1 MVIDSI
7 SNLIIALKNAQDRGM
22 AFARAPFSKLNTS
35 ILEVLKKEGF
45 IANYEEKGKE
55 VKRHIDIELKYD
67 NTGKPAISD
76 VRRISRQSKRIYKS
90 VDQIYPVKN
99 GYGRLILS
107 TPAGIVTD
115 VQARKQKVGGEALF
129 EIW

>member
-7 SNLIIALKNAQDRGM
+7 SNLITSLKNGQSRGL
-22 AFARAPFSKLNTS
+22 ANITVPFSKFNSS

-45 IANYEEKGKE
+45 ISDFENRGKE
-55 VKRHIDIELKYD
+55 VKKNIDVSLKYD
-67 NTGKPAISD
+67 TNGNPAISD
-76 VRRISRQSKRIYKS
+76 VKRISRQSKRIYKS
-90 VDQIYPVKN
+90 VDQIFPVKN

-107 TPAGIVTD
+107 TPAGVITD

-129 EIW
+129 QIW

>member
-7 SNLIIALKNAQDRGM
+7 SNLIISLKNAQERGLSST
-22 AFARAPFSKLNTS
+22 RAPFSKLSAS

-45 IANYEEKGKE
+45 ISDFENKGKE
-55 VKRHIDIELKYD
+55 VKKTIDITLKYD
-67 NTGKPAISD
+67 NSGNPAISN
-76 VRRISRQSKRIYKS
+76 VKRVSTQSKRIYKS
-90 VDQIYPVKN
+90 VDRIYPVKN

>member
-1 MVIDSI
+1 MVVDSI
-7 SNLIIALKNAQDRGM
+7 SNLITSLKNAQERGLSE
-22 AFARAPFSKLNTS
+22 ARAPFSKLNTA

-45 IANYEEKGKE
+45 ISDFENKGKE
-55 VKRHIDIELKYD
+55 VKKHIDVVLK
-67 NTGKPAISD
+67 NENGNPAISN

-90 VDQIYPVKN
+90 VDQIHPIKN

-107 TPAGIVTD
+107 TPVGVITD
-115 VQARKQKVGGEALF
+115 VQARKQNVGGEVLF

>member
-7 SNLIIALKNAQDRGM
+7 SNLIISIKNAQDRGL
-22 AFARAPFSKLNTS
+22 AEARAPFSKLNTS

-45 IANYEEKGKE
+45 ISNFENKGKE
-55 VKRHIDIELKYD
+55 VKKHIDIVLKYE
-67 NTGKPAISD
+67 NGKPAITN

-90 VDQIYPVKN
+90 VDKIYPVKN

-115 VQARKQKVGGEALF
+115 VQARKQNVGGEALF

>member
-7 SNLIIALKNAQDRGM
+7 SNLIITLKNAQDRGL
-22 AFARAPFSKLNTS
+22 AEARAPFSKLNAS

-45 IANYEEKGKE
+45 IADYENKGKD
-55 VKRHIDIELKYD
+55 VKKHIDVVLKYE
-67 NTGKPAISD
+67 NGNPAISN
-76 VRRISRQSKRIYKS
+76 VKRISRQSKRVYKS

>member
-7 SNLIIALKNAQDRGM
+7 SNLIISLKNAQERGLSST
-22 AFARAPFSKLNTS
+22 RAPFSKLNTS

-45 IANYEEKGKE
+45 IADFENKGKE
-55 VKRHIDIELKYD
+55 VKKTIDITLKYD
-67 NTGKPAISD
+67 NSGVPAISN
-76 VRRISRQSKRIYKS
+76 VKRVSTQSKRIYRG
-90 VDQIYPVKN
+90 VDKIYPVKN